1 MTEVSSLESAILVGA
16 VAALRHRAAR
26 QIAKARSG
34 TATTERDVRIKTGEA
49 AVAERLAKAL
59 ADAAD

>member
-16 VAALRHRAAR
+16 VAALRRAAR

-34 TATTERDVRIKTGEA
+34 TARTERDVRIKTGEA